1 MARIDNRNKQNP
13 KLLQAE
19 LSDGRA
25 SLYLEYYL
33 GRSETPVLD
42 EDGQQV
48 LYTEGATKGRPKF
61 KVKHARKRENL
72 NLYIWVHP
80 RSTQERLQNK
90 NTLALAEKIRFE
102 REQEFLMHREGYRL
116 KKDRSVNFLDYF
128 QKYLD
133 NYTKADVAS
142 MKTALTKFKR
152 FLEASSKYDIFR
164 QFIRADQITKSMMTD
179 FAEYLQANGRGEGP
193 AATFHRFKK
202 VLRVAMEDELI
213 RKNPCD
219 GIILIRGENVLKKE
233 ILLPDEI
240 NTLLSTPCNCKYPD
254 IQRAFALSLFTG
266 IRFCDVRRLRYRD
279 IDYTAQTLKFQQS
292 KTRDR
297 SNHSWVLMPLNDHLL
312 TLIGQPSDDT
322 NPDALLF
329 DLPSYASCHDVI
341 LRWVEKAG
349 IKKHISWHCARHSF
363 AVNVLNGGANIKTL
377 ASLLGHSG
385 IKHTEK
391 YTRAI
396 DSLRQ
401 DAINSLGNIIIP
413 QTTPTHAV
421 K

>member
-42 EDGQQV
+42 EEGNQV
-48 LYTEGATKGRPKF
+48 LYTDGAMAGRPKF

-90 NTLALAEKIRFE
+90 NTLALAEKVRFE

-116 KKDRSVNFLDYF
+116 KKDRNINFLDYF
-128 QKYLD
+128 QNYLD
-133 NYTKADVAS
+133 NYKKADHAS

-152 FLEASSKYDIFR
+152 FLESSSKYDIFKL
-164 QFIRADQITKSMMTD
+164 FIRADQITKSMMMD
-179 FAEYLQANGRGEGP
+179 FAEYLQANGKGEGP

-202 VLRVAMEDELI
+202 VLRVAIEDELI

-219 GIILIRGENVLKKE
+219 GIILIREENVLKKE
-233 ILLPDEI
+233 ILLPEEI
-240 NTLLSTPCNCKYPD
+240 NLLLSTPCKFAFPD
-254 IQRAFALSLFTG
+254 ITRAFALSLFTG
-266 IRFCDVRRLRYRD
+266 IRFCDVKKLKFSN
-279 IDYTAQTLKFQQS
+279 IDYTARILKFQQS
-292 KTRDR
+292 KTKDR
-297 SNHSWVLMPLNDHLL
+297 SNHSWVEIPINDQ
-312 TLIGQPSDDT
+312 LIALVGNPPEDAGRDT
-322 NPDALLF
+322 LLF
-329 DLPSYASCHDVI
+329 KLPSYPSCHDSL
-341 LRWVEKAG
+341 LRWVQTAG

-363 AVNVLNGGANIKTL
+363 AVNILNGGANIKTV

-401 DAINSLGNIIIP
+401 TAINSLGNIIIP
-413 QTTPTHAV
+413 QGIPTR
-421 K
+421 KT

>member
-42 EDGQQV
+42 ENGQQV
-48 LYTEGATKGRPKF
+48 LYTDGAMAGRPKF

-80 RSTQERLQNK
+80 RSAQERLQNK

-102 REQEFLMHREGYRL
+102 REQEFLLHREGYRL
-116 KKDRSVNFLDYF
+116 KKDKSVNFLDYF

-152 FLEASSKYDIFR
+152 FLEATPKYDIFTR
-164 QFIRADQITKSMMTD
+164 FIRADQITKSMMTD
-179 FAEYLQANGRGEGP
+179 FAEYLQSHGRGEGP

-202 VLRVAMEDELI
+202 VLRVAIEDELI
-213 RKNPCD
+213 MKNPCD
-219 GIILIRGENVLKKE
+219 GIILIREENVLKKE

-266 IRFCDVRRLRYRD
+266 IRFCDVSKLKYRD
-279 IDYTAQTLKFQQS
+279 IDYSSKTLKFQQS

-297 SNHSWVLMPLNDHLL
+297 SNHSWVIMPLNDHLL
-312 TLIGQPSDDT
+312 TLIGEPSDDIS
-322 NPDALLF
+322 PDTLLF
-329 DLPSYASCHDVI
+329 NLPCYASCHDVI
-341 LRWVEKAG
+341 IRWVQKAG

-401 DAINSLGNIIIP
+401 DAINSLGSIIIP
-413 QTTPTHAV
+413 QTTPTHAA

>member
-42 EDGQQV
+42 ENGQQV
-48 LYTEGATKGRPKF
+48 LYTDGAMAGRPKF

-80 RSTQERLQNK
+80 RSAQERLQNK

-102 REQEFLMHREGYRL
+102 REQEFLLHREGYRL
-116 KKDRSVNFLDYF
+116 KKDKSINFLDYF

-152 FLEASSKYDIFR
+152 FLEATPKYDIFTR
-164 QFIRADQITKSMMTD
+164 FIRADQITKSMMTD
-179 FAEYLQANGRGEGP
+179 FAEYLQSHGRGEGP

-202 VLRVAMEDELI
+202 VLRVAIEDELI
-213 RKNPCD
+213 MKNPCD
-219 GIILIRGENVLKKE
+219 GIILIREENVLKKE

-266 IRFCDVRRLRYRD
+266 IRFCDVSKLKYRD
-279 IDYTAQTLKFQQS
+279 IDYSSKTLKFQQS

-297 SNHSWVLMPLNDHLL
+297 SNHSWVIMPLNDHLL
-312 TLIGQPSDDT
+312 TLIGEPSDDIS
-322 NPDALLF
+322 PDTLLF
-329 DLPSYASCHDVI
+329 NLPCYASCHDVI
-341 LRWVEKAG
+341 IRWVQKAG

-401 DAINSLGNIIIP
+401 DAINSLGSIIIP
-413 QTTPTHAV
+413 QTTPTHAA

>member
-48 LYTEGATKGRPKF
+48 FYTDGAMKGRPKF

-152 FLEASSKYDIFR
+152 FLAASTKYDIFR

-179 FAEYLQANGRGEGP
+179 FAEYLQATGRGEGP
-193 AATFHRFKK
+193 PFQK
-202 VLRVAMEDELI
+202 
-213 RKNPCD
+213 
-219 GIILIRGENVLKKE
+219 G
-233 ILLPDEI
+233 
-240 NTLLSTPCNCKYPD
+240 S
-254 IQRAFALSLFTG
+254 S
-266 IRFCDVRRLRYRD
+266 RR
-279 IDYTAQTLKFQQS
+279 
-292 KTRDR
+292 
-297 SNHSWVLMPLNDHLL
+297 
-312 TLIGQPSDDT
+312 
-322 NPDALLF
+322 
-329 DLPSYASCHDVI
+329 
-341 LRWVEKAG
+341 
-349 IKKHISWHCARHSF
+349 
-363 AVNVLNGGANIKTL
+363 NGG
-377 ASLLGHSG
+377 
-385 IKHTEK
+385 
-391 YTRAI
+391 
-396 DSLRQ
+396 
-401 DAINSLGNIIIP
+401 
-413 QTTPTHAV
+413 
-421 K
+421 

>member
-48 LYTEGATKGRPKF
+48 LYTDGAMKGRPKF

-152 FLEASSKYDIFR
+152 FLAASTKYDIFR

-202 VLRVAMEDELI
+202 VLRVAIEDELI

-312 TLIGQPSDDT
+312 TLIGQPSEDT
-322 NPDALLF
+322 DPDALLF
-329 DLPSYASCHDVI
+329 NLPSYASCHDVI

>member
-13 KLLQAE
+13 KLLQTE

-42 EDGQQV
+42 ENGQQV
-48 LYTEGATKGRPKF
+48 LYTDGAMAGRPKF

-80 RSTQERLQNK
+80 RSAQERLQNK

-116 KKDRSVNFLDYF
+116 KKDKSVNFLDYF

-152 FLEASSKYDIFR
+152 FLEATPKYDIFTR
-164 QFIRADQITKSMMTD
+164 FIRADQITKSMMTD
-179 FAEYLQANGRGEGP
+179 FAEYLQSHGRGEGP

-219 GIILIRGENVLKKE
+219 GIILIREENVLKKE

-266 IRFCDVRRLRYRD
+266 IRFCDVSKLRYRD
-279 IDYTAQTLKFQQS
+279 IDYSSKTLKFQQS

-297 SNHSWVLMPLNDHLL
+297 SNHSWVIMPLNDHLL
-312 TLIGQPSDDT
+312 TLIGEPSDDKS
-322 NPDALLF
+322 PDTLLF
-329 DLPSYASCHDVI
+329 NLPCYASCHDVI
-341 LRWVEKAG
+341 IRWVQKAG

-401 DAINSLGNIIIP
+401 DAINSLGSIIIP
-413 QTTPTHAV
+413 QTTPTHAA

>member
-42 EDGQQV
+42 ENGRQV
-48 LYTEGATKGRPKF
+48 LYTDGAMAGRPKF

-72 NLYIWVHP
+72 NLYIWMHP

-116 KKDRSVNFLDYF
+116 KKDRSINFLEYF

-152 FLEASSKYDIFR
+152 FLESSPKYDIFK

-202 VLRVAMEDELI
+202 VLRVAIEDELI

-219 GIILIRGENVLKKE
+219 GIILIREENVLKKE

-266 IRFCDVRRLRYRD
+266 IRFCDVKRLRYRD

-312 TLIGQPSDDT
+312 TLIGQPSEDVG
-322 NPDALLF
+322 PDALLF
-329 DLPSYASCHDVI
+329 NLPSYPSCHDVI
-341 LRWVEKAG
+341 SRWVEKAG

-413 QTTPTHAV
+413 QTTATHAA

>member
-42 EDGQQV
+42 ENGQQV
-48 LYTEGATKGRPKF
+48 LYTDGAMAGRPKF

-80 RSTQERLQNK
+80 RSAQERLQNK

-116 KKDRSVNFLDYF
+116 KKDKSVNFLDYF

-152 FLEASSKYDIFR
+152 FLEATPKYDIFTR
-164 QFIRADQITKSMMTD
+164 FIRADQITKSMMTD
-179 FAEYLQANGRGEGP
+179 FAEYLQSHGRGEGP

-202 VLRVAMEDELI
+202 VLRVAIEDELI
-213 RKNPCD
+213 MKNPCD
-219 GIILIRGENVLKKE
+219 GIILIREENVLKKE

-266 IRFCDVRRLRYRD
+266 IRFCDVSKLKYRD
-279 IDYTAQTLKFQQS
+279 IDYSSKTLKFQQS

-297 SNHSWVLMPLNDHLL
+297 SNHSWVIMPLNDHLL
-312 TLIGQPSDDT
+312 TLIGEPSDDIS
-322 NPDALLF
+322 PDTLLF
-329 DLPSYASCHDVI
+329 NLPCYASCHDVI
-341 LRWVEKAG
+341 IRWVQKAG

-401 DAINSLGNIIIP
+401 DAINSLGSIIIP
-413 QTTPTHAV
+413 QTTPTHAA

>member
-1 MARIDNRNKQNP
+1 MARINNRNKQNP

-42 EDGQQV
+42 ENGQQV
-48 LYTEGATKGRPKF
+48 LYTDGAMAGRPKF

-80 RSTQERLQNK
+80 RSAQERLQNK

-116 KKDRSVNFLDYF
+116 KKDKSVNFLDYF

-152 FLEASSKYDIFR
+152 FLEATPKYDIFTR
-164 QFIRADQITKSMMTD
+164 FIRADQITKSMMTD
-179 FAEYLQANGRGEGP
+179 FAEYLQSHGRGEGP

-202 VLRVAMEDELI
+202 VLRVAIEDELI
-213 RKNPCD
+213 MKNPCD
-219 GIILIRGENVLKKE
+219 GIILIREENVLKKE

-266 IRFCDVRRLRYRD
+266 IRFCDVSKLKYRD
-279 IDYTAQTLKFQQS
+279 IDYSSKTLKFQQS

-297 SNHSWVLMPLNDHLL
+297 SNHSWVIMPLNDHLL
-312 TLIGQPSDDT
+312 TLIGEPSDDIS
-322 NPDALLF
+322 PDTLLF
-329 DLPSYASCHDVI
+329 NLPCYASCHDVI
-341 LRWVEKAG
+341 IRWVQKAG

-401 DAINSLGNIIIP
+401 DAINSLGSIIIP
-413 QTTPTHAV
+413 QTTPTHAA

>member
-42 EDGQQV
+42 ENCNQV
-48 LYTEGATKGRPKF
+48 LYTDGAMAGRPKF

-116 KKDRSVNFLDYF
+116 KKDRNINFLQYFQNFLDS
-128 QKYLD
+128 
-133 NYTKADVAS
+133 YTKADQPS

-152 FLEASSKYDIFR
+152 FLESSSKYDIFK
-164 QFIRADQITKSMMTD
+164 QYIRADQITKSMMMD
-179 FAEYLQANGRGEGP
+179 FAEYLKANGKGEGP

-202 VLRVAMEDELI
+202 ILRIAMEDELI

-219 GIILIRGENVLKKE
+219 GIVLLRGENVLKKE

-240 NTLLSTPCNCKYPD
+240 NQLLSTPCRFAFPD
-254 IQRAFALSLFTG
+254 IARAFALSLFTG
-266 IRFCDVRRLRYRD
+266 IRFCDVKNLKYSN
-279 IDYTAQTLKFQQS
+279 IDYTAKTLKFQQS
-292 KTRDR
+292 KTKDR
-297 SNHSWVLMPLNDHLL
+297 SNNSWVIIPLNEHLL
-312 TLIGQPSDDT
+312 TLIGQPADEA
-322 NPDALLF
+322 NREELLF
-329 DLPSYASCHDVI
+329 LLPSYPSCHDSL
-341 LRWVEKAG
+341 LRWVQTAG

-363 AVNVLNGGANIKTL
+363 AVNILNGGANIKTV

-413 QTTPTHAV
+413 QGIPTR
-421 K
+421 KS